1 MQQHLYEH
9 FYSESHNGF
18 LGNVSISLI
27 DKTDGFQ
34 PKKRESYWMR
44 TLKTVAPLG
53 LNIESSVWHC
63 VFVQL
68 FWTELFLDWELWIR
82 LWFYIYFVFILH
94 LWSQYWHHLEAIRSI
109 SNVNRLIGFYVIWTL
124 WSRCIVLTLYM
135 FSVFYLS
142 IYLLYVIF
150 AFVYLYY

>member
-27 DKTDGFQ
+27 DKNDGFQ

-53 LNIESSVWHC
+53 LNIESSIWHC

-68 FWTELFLDWELWIR
+68 FWTELFLDLELWIR

-109 SNVNRLIGFYVIWTL
+109 SNVNRLIGFYVIW
-124 WSRCIVLTLYM
+124 SRCIVLTLYM

>member
-18 LGNVSISLI
+18 LGNISISLI

-53 LNIESSVWHC
+53 LNIESSIWHC

-68 FWTELFLDWELWIR
+68 FWTELFLDLELWIR

-109 SNVNRLIGFYVIWTL
+109 SNVNRLIGFYVIW
-124 WSRCIVLTLYM
+124 SRCIVLTLYM

>member
-9 FYSESHNGF
+9 FYSGSHNGF
-18 LGNVSISLI
+18 LGNISISLI

-68 FWTELFLDWELWIR
+68 FWTELFLDLELWIR

-109 SNVNRLIGFYVIWTL
+109 SNVNRLIGFYVIW
-124 WSRCIVLTLYM
+124 SRCIVLTLYM